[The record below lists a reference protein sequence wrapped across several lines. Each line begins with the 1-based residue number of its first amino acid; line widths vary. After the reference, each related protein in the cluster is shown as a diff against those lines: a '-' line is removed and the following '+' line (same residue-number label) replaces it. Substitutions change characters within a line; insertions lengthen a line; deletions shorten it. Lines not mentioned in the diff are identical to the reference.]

1 MPSDPRQLNYLEPTS
16 FAANTAFPKPGESNT
31 IETWAESMNAS
42 GLTPNSHCVSL
53 ACILLTIWTVLA
65 STSSLLSPHERDPS
79 LRSDPLAPWQTII
92 DCGGT
97 NSKFG

>member
-1 MPSDPRQLNYLEPTS
+1 MFNLLWANLSSPGMPSDPRQLNYLEPTS

-42 GLTPNSHCVSL
+42 GLTPNSHC
-53 ACILLTIWTVLA
+53 
-65 STSSLLSPHERDPS
+65 
-79 LRSDPLAPWQTII
+79 TII